1 MNTKRL
7 LLKLS
12 TLILTLVALRSF
24 AYTEPPYCHD
34 FAILCTTDTSNGE
47 CGEFYTGQDCR
58 TCYGDDGSTVPFAP
72 ECTQG

>member
-12 TLILTLVALRSF
+12 TLILTLVALRGF
-24 AYTEPPYCHD
+24 AYTPPQFCHE
-34 FAILCTTDTSNGE
+34 FAILCTTDTSTGE
-47 CGEFYTGQDCR
+47 CGESYTGQDCR

>member
-12 TLILTLVALRSF
+12 TLILTLIALRGF
-24 AYTEPPYCHD
+24 AYTQPQYCHE
-34 FAILCTTDTSNGE
+34 FAILCTTDTSTGE

>member
-1 MNTKRL
+1 MNSKRL

-12 TLILTLVALRSF
+12 TLGLSLIALRCF
-24 AYTEPPYCHD
+24 AVAPPQICHD
-34 FAILCTTDTSNGE
+34 FAIFCTTDTSNGE
-47 CGEFYTGQDCR
+47 CGESYTGQDCR